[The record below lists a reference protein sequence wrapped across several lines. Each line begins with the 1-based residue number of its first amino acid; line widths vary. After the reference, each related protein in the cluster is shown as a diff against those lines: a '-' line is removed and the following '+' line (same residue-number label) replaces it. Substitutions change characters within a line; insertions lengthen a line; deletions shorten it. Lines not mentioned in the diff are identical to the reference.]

1 MGSRTSR
8 FSRNIL
14 QTFLAAFLVIG
25 LALIPPNA
33 MLAEGVIPPATAPS
47 STAPGSEPETE
58 TITVSK
64 EEAELLRAFLDIQGL
79 LKEYHTRELS
89 YPELYEGA
97 IRGMVDALG
106 DRYSQH
112 FTVEELASWEAEL
125 EGEYGGL
132 GVTLDLVDSRITVI
146 NTFPN
151 TPAQAAGLKAG
162 DVLLAVDEHG
172 MVGKLPVEAA
182 VLLRGE
188 PGTTVEA
195 TFLRPS
201 TGETLTLTFTREL
214 ITPPT
219 MDIKDL
225 GDGMWLISISSFTEN
240 VGQNLP
246 IVLRSMRDTRAL
258 RGIVLDLR
266 DNPGGLLDSC
276 IAIANELVP
285 KGPVVELRRQELKEL
300 IENPND
306 ILPVPVVVLI
316 NGGSASASEILAG
329 AIRDRGVGVLVG
341 ETTFGKGS
349 VQSLIGVPEDM
360 GGVKFTI
367 AEYFTPSGYG
377 LNGKGLVP
385 DFEVSREAVR
395 IPAGP
400 VYNRSLR
407 RGVVGLDVLAV
418 QECLSFLGYNVGE
431 PDGVFGPL
439 TDAAI
444 SAFAKEHGLQYS
456 GTITEEH
463 MTLLGPSCVQKVKDA
478 GDTVMEKGIEI
489 LKTKIGT
496 GNWHVID

>member
-1 MGSRTSR
+1 MRSRTSS
-8 FSRNIL
+8 FSSNALKI
-14 QTFLAAFLVIG
+14 FLVALLVIG
-25 LALIPPNA
+25 LALVPPNA
-33 MLAEGVIPPATAPS
+33 LLAEGVIPPGTAPS
-47 STAPGSEPETE
+47 TTPGNEPETE

-64 EEAELLRAFLDIQGL
+64 EEAEFLQTFLDLQGL
-79 LKEYHTRELS
+79 LREYHTRELT

-112 FTVEELASWEAEL
+112 FTEEELASWEAEL

-132 GVTLDLVDSRITVI
+132 GITLDLVDSRITVI

-162 DVLLAVDEHG
+162 DILLAVGEHG
-172 MVGKLPVEAA
+172 MIGKLPVDAA

-219 MDIKDL
+219 MDIEDL
-225 GDGMWLISISSFTEN
+225 GDGLWLVSISSFTEN
-240 VGQNLP
+240 VGKNLP
-246 IVLRSMRDTRAL
+246 IVLRSMRDTGSL

-276 IAIANELVP
+276 VAIANELVP
-285 KGPVVELRRQELKEL
+285 QGPVVELRRQELKEP

-306 ILPVPVVVLI
+306 ILPVAVAVLV

-349 VQSLIGVPEDM
+349 VQSLIGVPQDM

-377 LNGKGLVP
+377 LNGKGLAP
-385 DFEVSREAVR
+385 DFEVKREAVQ
-395 IPAGP
+395 IPTGP
-400 VYNRSLR
+400 VYKRPLR

-431 PDGVFGPL
+431 PDGVFGSL

-444 SAFAKEHGLQYS
+444 SAFAKEHELSYS
-456 GTITEEH
+456 GTVTEEH
-463 MTLLGPSCVQKVKDA
+463 ITLLGPSCVQKVKDL
-478 GDTVMEKGIEI
+478 GDTVLGKGIEI
-489 LKTKIGT
+489 LKMKIET
-496 GNWHVID
+496 GNWRF